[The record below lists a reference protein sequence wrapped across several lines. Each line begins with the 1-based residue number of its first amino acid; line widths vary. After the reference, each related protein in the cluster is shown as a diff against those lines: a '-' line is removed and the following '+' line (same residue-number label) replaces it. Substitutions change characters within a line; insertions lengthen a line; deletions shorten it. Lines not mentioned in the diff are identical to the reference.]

1 MEPDGFFGALITIR
15 RSKVGSPGEMA
26 LGIPGISAPFQG
38 KPFALAHLV
47 IDDQF
52 DNPTSLF
59 HGRGESFRDLALSAV
74 IPSEAKKKN

>member
-15 RSKVGSPGEMA
+15 RSKVGSPGKMA

-38 KPFALAHLV
+38 KRLALAHLV

-74 IPSEAKKKN
+74 IPSEAK